1 MYSNLYPW
9 TIGWG
14 SGFFYSMAIGV
25 LNLVYKMLISISAG
39 GWEMDLTFIS
49 ESIQRKEQ
57 LCFVRLRGNRL
68 SNFEW
73 VWVGAT
79 DQKFK
84 LIFSFTTKLFSQ
96 PKKVLCRDQSG
107 TKLDTFEI
115 VFFLRSLFVASM
127 SREKISDLQQ
137 LTKIKSSYGSF
148 VVISRMAAGSQNWNF
163 C

>member
-1 MYSNLYPW
+1 MSWLVGANRVHVYCSKLIFYPFLYSNLYPW
-9 TIGWG
+9 TFGWG

-84 LIFSFTTKLFSQ
+84 LIFSFTTKFLLWECLVD
-96 PKKVLCRDQSG
+96 KKSKDV
-107 TKLDTFEI
+107 K
-115 VFFLRSLFVASM
+115 
-127 SREKISDLQQ
+127 
-137 LTKIKSSYGSF
+137 
-148 VVISRMAAGSQNWNF
+148 AGYTLKGPF
-163 C
+163 K